1 MSPRSIEEVPL
12 PAPAVIEAV
21 RQSCS
26 ALPPGSTRLAD
37 RFYQNLFEMAPA
49 VRDMFPANMQT
60 QKERMAFALL
70 EVVRY
75 LDEPEEVAG
84 YLRRLG
90 AQHKRDM
97 DIKPEHYPYVGR
109 ALVRAVSEVSPT
121 WSSSMSSAWIVV
133 YEWITANMLAGARE
147 AESGGSAGSGESRT
161 ARHAGSETARHG
173 RAAASPA
180 EERPAPPA
188 PSAPPAP
195 PQPGPSAEGASP
207 YRRADAPT
215 R

>member
-1 MSPRSIEEVPL
+1 LSPRSIEEVPL

-147 AESGGSAGSGESRT
+147 AESGGSAGSGEPR
-161 ARHAGSETARHG
+161 TARHG

-180 EERPAPPA
+180 EERT
-188 PSAPPAP
+188 APPAP
-195 PQPGPSAEGASP
+195 PRPGPSVEGSSP

>member
-97 DIKPEHYPYVGR
+97 DIKPEHYPFVGR

-147 AESGGSAGSGESRT
+147 AEGGSGGSRTAGNGGSGT
-161 ARHAGSETARHG
+161 AGHG
-173 RAAASPA
+173 RTAASPPG
-180 EERPAPPA
+180 ERPAPPA
-188 PSAPPAP
+188 SPRSD
-195 PQPGPSAEGASP
+195 PSAEASSP
-207 YRRADAPT
+207 HLRADAPT

>member
-75 LDEPEEVAG
+75 LDKPEEVAG

-161 ARHAGSETARHG
+161 ARHG

-180 EERPAPPA
+180 EERP
-188 PSAPPAP
+188 APPAP

>member
-147 AESGGSAGSGESRT
+147 AESAGSGESRA

-173 RAAASPA
+173 KTAASPA

-188 PSAPPAP
+188 PA
-195 PQPGPSAEGASP
+195 QPGPSAEGSSP

>member
-97 DIKPEHYPYVGR
+97 DIKPEHYPFVGR

-147 AESGGSAGSGESRT
+147 AEGGSGEPRT
-161 ARHAGSETARHG
+161 AGHGGSGTARHG
-173 RAAASPA
+173 RTAASPA
-180 EERPAPPA
+180 GERPAPPA
-188 PSAPPAP
+188 S
-195 PQPGPSAEGASP
+195 PQPGPSAEASSP

>member
-161 ARHAGSETARHG
+161 ARHG

-188 PSAPPAP
+188 QPAP

>member
-97 DIKPEHYPYVGR
+97 DIKPEHYPFVGR

-147 AESGGSAGSGESRT
+147 AEGGSGGSRTAGNGGSGT
-161 ARHAGSETARHG
+161 AGHG
-173 RAAASPA
+173 RTAASPPG
-180 EERPAPPA
+180 ERPVPPA
-188 PSAPPAP
+188 SPRSD
-195 PQPGPSAEGASP
+195 PSAEASSP
-207 YRRADAPT
+207 HLRADAPT

>member
-161 ARHAGSETARHG
+161 ARHG
-173 RAAASPA
+173 RPA
-180 EERPAPPA
+180 APPA
-188 PSAPPAP
+188 GERPAPPAP
-195 PQPGPSAEGASP
+195 PQPGPSAEGSSP

>member
-1 MSPRSIEEVPL
+1 LSPRSIEEVPL

-147 AESGGSAGSGESRT
+147 AESAGSGESRT
-161 ARHAGSETARHG
+161 ARRTGSETARHG
-173 RAAASPA
+173 RTAASPA

-188 PSAPPAP
+188 P
-195 PQPGPSAEGASP
+195 PQPGPSAEGSSP
-207 YRRADAPT
+207 YRRADAST

>member
-97 DIKPEHYPYVGR
+97 DIKPEHYPFVGR

-147 AESGGSAGSGESRT
+147 AEGGSGESRT
-161 ARHAGSETARHG
+161 AGHGGSGTARHG
-173 RAAASPA
+173 RTAASPA
-180 EERPAPPA
+180 GERPAPPA
-188 PSAPPAP
+188 S
-195 PQPGPSAEGASP
+195 PQPGPSAEASSP
-207 YRRADAPT
+207 YQRADAPT

>member
-147 AESGGSAGSGESRT
+147 AESGGSGESRT
-161 ARHAGSETARHG
+161 AGHGGSGTARHG
-173 RAAASPA
+173 RTAASPA
-180 EERPAPPA
+180 GERPAPPA
-188 PSAPPAP
+188 S
-195 PQPGPSAEGASP
+195 PQPGPSAEASSP
-207 YRRADAPT
+207 YQRADAPT

>member
-97 DIKPEHYPYVGR
+97 DIKPEHYPFVGR

-121 WSSSMSSAWIVV
+121 WSSSMSSAWVVV

-147 AESGGSAGSGESRT
+147 AEGGSGGSRT
-161 ARHAGSETARHG
+161 AGHG
-173 RAAASPA
+173 GTAASPA
-180 EERPAPPA
+180 GERPAPPA
-188 PSAPPAP
+188 S
-195 PQPGPSAEGASP
+195 PQPGPSAEASSS

>member
-12 PAPAVIEAV
+12 PAPAVIDAV

-49 VRDMFPANMQT
+49 IRDMFPANMQT

-97 DIKPEHYPYVGR
+97 DIKPEHYPFVGR

-147 AESGGSAGSGESRT
+147 AEAARSGGSRT
-161 ARHAGSETARHG
+161 SRHG
-173 RAAASPA
+173 GTAASPA
-180 EERPAPPA
+180 GERPASPSPA
-188 PSAPPAP
+188 PSAD
-195 PQPGPSAEGASP
+195 ASSP
-207 YRRADAPT
+207 HLRADAPT

>member
-1 MSPRSIEEVPL
+1 LSPRSIEEVPL

-21 RQSCS
+21 RRSCS
-26 ALPPGSTRLAD
+26 ALPPGSTHLAD
-37 RFYQNLFEMAPA
+37 RFYQNLFEMAPS
-49 VRDMFPANMQT
+49 VRAMFPANMQA

-147 AESGGSAGSGESRT
+147 VESAGSGGP
-161 ARHAGSETARHG
+161 AAPPAG
-173 RAAASPA
+173 
-180 EERPAPPA
+180 ERPAP
-188 PSAPPAP
+188 
-195 PQPGPSAEGASP
+195 GPSSH
-207 YRRADAPT
+207 RRADAPT

>member
-161 ARHAGSETARHG
+161 ARHG

-180 EERPAPPA
+180 EERP
-188 PSAPPAP
+188 APPAP